1 MNKSSIST
9 GFIAGLAATLF
20 FSISFSLLE
29 YTIKFSIILG
39 LIGGISAGLLGFWS
53 QIESRPEIP
62 EKAGAKFV
70 DSSALFKSTSAIKP
84 WPKTA
89 KERSGVSLLSWFFRQ
104 SQVSSKSTKKH

>member
-53 QIESRPEIP
+53 QIESKPEIP
-62 EKAGAKFV
+62 EKAGAKSA
-70 DSSALFKSTSAIKP
+70 DSSAPSKPISAIKK
-84 WPKTA
+84 WPKTP

-104 SQVSSKSTKKH
+104 SQVSSKSPKKH

>member
-1 MNKSSIST
+1 MNKSSVST

-29 YTIKFSIILG
+29 YTIKLSIILG
-39 LIGGISAGLLGFWS
+39 LIGGISSGLLGFWS
-53 QIESRPEIP
+53 QIESRAEIP
-62 EKAGAKFV
+62 EKAGTKLV
-70 DSSALFKSTSAIKP
+70 DFSALLKPTSAIKA
-84 WPKTA
+84 WPKTP